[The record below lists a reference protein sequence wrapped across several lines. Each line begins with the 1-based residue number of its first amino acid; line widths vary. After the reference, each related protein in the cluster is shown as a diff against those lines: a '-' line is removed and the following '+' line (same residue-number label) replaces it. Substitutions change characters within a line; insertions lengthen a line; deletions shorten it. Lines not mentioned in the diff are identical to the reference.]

1 MVWLGA
7 LSQKSKNSRFK
18 LGKGFRVVSDQKIIT
33 TEKRK
38 SRGATQSKDKNL
50 VNAFRAVSDQK
61 NYHHREKKESL
72 GYT

>member
-18 LGKGFRVVSDQKIIT
+18 LGKGFNV
-33 TEKRK
+33 
-38 SRGATQSKDKNL
+38 
-50 VNAFRAVSDQK
+50 VSDQK